1 MSFMS
6 SHVVTQCTWDWWD
19 MLLHEPSGSTE
30 GEDGVGGWQTGRSFT
45 LPASGCPENQ
55 CHRTLSVS
63 DFTNSNTLKKCKFGY
78 FFFMKHTFW
87 DSCSLVHHKTNKE
100 PKKEKKDVVN
110 PPQLGCGVPGWFYHI
125 MSSAGT
131 SASSPKCGIDTASE
145 LAVVRFPLPP
155 DVITRSQCSQS
166 MHNRWK

>member
-1 MSFMS
+1 MGSKIIKKNSHPDLHNVTMSFVS
-6 SHVVTQCTWDWWD
+6 SRVVTQCTRDWWD
-19 MLLHEPSGSTE
+19 MLLPEPSGSTE

-55 CHRTLSVS
+55 RHRTLSLS

-78 FFFMKHTFW
+78 CFFMKHTFW

-100 PKKEKKDVVN
+100 SKKEKKEVVN

-125 MSSAGT
+125 MSSAEQMLHLL
-131 SASSPKCGIDTASE
+131 SVE
-145 LAVVRFPLPP
+145 LIQRL
-155 DVITRSQCSQS
+155 S
-166 MHNRWK
+166 